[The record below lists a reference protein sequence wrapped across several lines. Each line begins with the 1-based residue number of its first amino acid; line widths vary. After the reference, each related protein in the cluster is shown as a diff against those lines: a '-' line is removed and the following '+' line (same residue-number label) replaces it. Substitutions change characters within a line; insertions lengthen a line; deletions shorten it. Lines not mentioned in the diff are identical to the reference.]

1 MRGGGDQACVHVCK
15 RVCVCARTRT
25 QMNIFKPAS
34 DVCAPSM
41 LQRRSLQLI
50 SLTSGPTPGVVADF
64 SLPLLIFAAQQAR
77 EACGR
82 PESSAS
88 LLRWGGPGP
97 VEVVGGTGGGRV

>member
-1 MRGGGDQACVHVCK
+1 
-15 RVCVCARTRT
+15 
-25 QMNIFKPAS
+25 MNIFEPAS

-64 SLPLLIFAAQQAR
+64 SPPLLIFAAQRAWG
-77 EACGR
+77 ACGR

-88 LLRWGGPGP
+88 LLRW
-97 VEVVGGTGGGRV
+97 EWGGRVGGLHLKPQMQLTWLGKVDLVM